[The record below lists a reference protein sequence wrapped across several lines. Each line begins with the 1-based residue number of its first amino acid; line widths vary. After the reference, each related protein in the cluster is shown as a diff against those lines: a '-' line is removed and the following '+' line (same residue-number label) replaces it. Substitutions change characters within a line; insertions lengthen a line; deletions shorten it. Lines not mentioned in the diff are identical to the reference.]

1 MHILS
6 LRGYPHFNTNPGSH
20 FLLMEIDSIILAV
33 YNQRYGSGDGGSL
46 AVLLFMGG
54 GDLLYTSYLGLP
66 GWIPLG
72 ALCLWIIFSGQLKPA
87 RSDLA
92 NHTEA
97 SLS

>member
-1 MHILS
+1 MSPLLQRKYRSSLVERSGGISEVHILS
-6 LRGYPHFNTNPGSH
+6 LRGYLYFNTNPGSH

-72 ALCLWIIFSGQLKPA
+72 A
-87 RSDLA
+87 
-92 NHTEA
+92 
-97 SLS
+97 